1 MLNHLIIKTMAHQRQ
16 RLTPQATSLMVL
28 LCFVWALA
36 QVGLKYTAHDMAA
49 TLQIA
54 VRSIGGAVLTWGF
67 VRWRGQRLFTMA
79 GAWRPGVVVGALFAG
94 EFFFV
99 GEALRYTSA
108 SHVSIFLY
116 TAPIFAALGLH
127 FFTPDERLQPLQWL
141 GVLLAFVGVTISFLG
156 RDTLTMSG
164 ASLHGLLG
172 DGLALLGGLFW
183 GATTVV
189 VRGTRL
195 KNAPATETLFYQL
208 LGAFVILLSGAYLTG
223 QTGVNWS
230 WSLIGNLIF
239 QTIAVSFASLLV
251 WFWLLR
257 HYLAS
262 RLGVLS
268 FMTPLFGV
276 LLGVLLL
283 NEHIERS
290 FMVGA
295 VCVVLGI
302 ILVNGHDWFFKST
315 KLNLTVSVN
324 TDNQESSS
332 PDQST
337 R

>member
-1 MLNHLIIKTMAHQRQ
+1 M
-16 RLTPQATSLMVL
+16 
-28 LCFVWALA
+28 
-36 QVGLKYTAHDMAA
+36 G
-49 TLQIA
+49 
-54 VRSIGGAVLTWGF
+54 
-67 VRWRGQRLFTMA
+67 
-79 GAWRPGVVVGALFAG
+79 
-94 EFFFV
+94 

-108 SHVSIFLY
+108 SDVSIFLY
-116 TAPIFAALGLH
+116 TAAIFAALGLH
-127 FFTPDERLQPLQWL
+127 FFVPDERLQPLQWL

-156 RDTLTMSG
+156 RDTPAIPS
-164 ASLHGLLG
+164 ASLNGLLG

-223 QTGVNWS
+223 QTDVNWS
-230 WSLIGNLIF
+230 WSLIGNLFF

-276 LLGVLLL
+276 MLGVLLL
-283 NEHIERS
+283 NEYIERS
-290 FMVGA
+290 FIIGA

-302 ILVNGHDWFFKST
+302 ILVSGHDWFFK
-315 KLNLTVSVN
+315 KVRVNLAAGVN
-324 TDNQESSS
+324 AGNRDSS
-332 PDQST
+332 PPDHPT